1 MKALKFTIV
10 LIYNQS
16 GLNIKE
22 GVMREIQYILYMIQ
36 EVVVYKVDHKEDTLG
51 DQKHTSCGELG

>member
-1 MKALKFTIV
+1 MTALKFIIV

-16 GLNIKE
+16 ELNIKE
-22 GVMREIQYILYMIQ
+22 GVMREIQCILYRIQ

-51 DQKHTSCGELG
+51 VKKHILPAGN